1 MNYKEAREYING
13 LELSDEMNLQ
23 AISTL
28 LGRLGNPQQD
38 LKFIHVAGTNGKGS
52 FISYITSILGSA
64 GYRVGKY
71 TSPAI
76 FEELETIQ
84 VNGKNISEMDFAQYV
99 TRIAQVISE
108 MKTDDE
114 PVPSPFEVETVI
126 SFMYFKDCNCDI
138 VVLEAG
144 LGGKLDATNVID
156 TVLMEVFMPIAL
168 DHVDYLGSTV
178 EDVALAKSG
187 IIKRSTDVISSV
199 QSAEVKAILE
209 KVAKEN
215 EASIEFLN
223 TDDIYNVEYGDRVQ
237 TFSYGDIWHD
247 VSIRLKGK
255 FQIENAATALLAVNK
270 LRELNIPISND
281 AVKNGMRE
289 TVWSGRFTVI
299 SENPTIIIDGAHNP
313 QAATALYDSI
323 KLYYPDKNVYFVFGI
338 FKDKDYRKVID
349 ITMPLAKHVFTVATP
364 DNPRAMDAKELCKE
378 VKRVNS
384 NAEYSDS
391 VEYAVNKT
399 KEMMGKDDLLVIFG
413 SLSFLKDAKKAVLG
427 L

>member
-223 TDDIYNVEYGDRVQ
+223 TDDIY
-237 TFSYGDIWHD
+237 
-247 VSIRLKGK
+247 
-255 FQIENAATALLAVNK
+255 
-270 LRELNIPISND
+270 
-281 AVKNGMRE
+281 
-289 TVWSGRFTVI
+289 
-299 SENPTIIIDGAHNP
+299 
-313 QAATALYDSI
+313 
-323 KLYYPDKNVYFVFGI
+323 
-338 FKDKDYRKVID
+338 
-349 ITMPLAKHVFTVATP
+349 
-364 DNPRAMDAKELCKE
+364 
-378 VKRVNS
+378 
-384 NAEYSDS
+384 
-391 VEYAVNKT
+391 
-399 KEMMGKDDLLVIFG
+399 
-413 SLSFLKDAKKAVLG
+413 
-427 L
+427 